1 MERRKKAQLEK
12 ARRIANI
19 GESPYTA
26 EEVPSTDGPAL
37 GGVFAESQQQV
48 QPEQAPETPRARG
61 WGLSNFLP
69 SARSVTKYIPFSSRR
84 AISTPQHQPPPQ
96 QPTQPQ
102 QLAQTEPRTN
112 VDNSQSQADPD
123 IANSVTGPGHR
134 RYQSTSKQ
142 QRLLTKEQADEER
155 RIKKMRA
162 QMRREAEALEKQ
174 RKDLEIAKKD
184 LAEQRK
190 LADTAQTPGQK
201 RKRIPSPD
209 VIPLPA
215 NGGFG
220 LVDEFFIVESSSDE
234 EDAAAQETP
243 TKERPLKKART
254 STSEDTIIASPFRA
268 RPYTGTLFAHPDSS
282 RSRQNDNVFVEL
294 DQPDADPT
302 LASTPPP
309 GPTLTFK
316 VPSPGS
322 SDSDSDEDEDDRQE
336 QNKQKIQRASS
347 PSVTEPK
354 SILRNSNQSQSR
366 SSSNSSSP
374 SKTMV
379 PPPRPNTG
387 HAQLPTATTMTPS
400 GALEKAREKALKHQP
415 KQPSTLRESSRL
427 STSTVNSDIG
437 DQENVEE
444 YDPAHPAIITSPN
457 KVSVFGQ
464 PTTPATSALG
474 QPAVSSAAPIAF
486 QQPVTEGVSEQ
497 QQVQPVLPNVSEQ
510 QTEAPQTEIPQT
522 DVSNAPNHMYLSGQ
536 QAVPEKKSDEFLSVT
551 DRYMANRN
559 PKIKADMDRYWE
571 EHGDD
576 YTLADGYEEF
586 EDDMIAEEQELME
599 GPNGFP
605 YKQPHNIISS
615 AFDRIGADSLTDR
628 GIQTEIEENWQP
640 EDLERTESDPA
651 NGMKVFFNRLVKN
664 GGIERDLADKVVA
677 IGVPPG
683 ITEYLAGQGV
693 MGPMA
698 A

>member
-1 MERRKKAQLEK
+1 METRKRAQLEE

-19 GESPYTA
+19 GESA
-26 EEVPSTDGPAL
+26 EELPGTDGGLVSA
-37 GGVFAESQQQV
+37 SQEQV

-61 WGLSNFLP
+61 WGLSSFLP

-84 AISTPQHQPPPQ
+84 AISTPQQ
-96 QPTQPQ
+96 QPSQPQ
-102 QLAQTEPRTN
+102 QLAQTEPRVH
-112 VDNSQSQADPD
+112 VDSSQSQADPD
-123 IANSVTGPGHR
+123 IANAVTGPGHR
-134 RYQSTSKQ
+134 RHQSTSNQ
-142 QRLLTKEQADEER
+142 QRLLTKVQADEEK

-162 QMRREAEALEKQ
+162 HLRREAEALEKQ

-190 LADTAQTPGQK
+190 LADTAQTPGHK

-215 NGGFG
+215 GGGFG
-220 LVDEFFIVESSSDE
+220 LVDEYFIAESSSDE

-254 STSEDTIIASPFRA
+254 SAPDDAIVGSQFRA

-282 RSRQNDNVFVEL
+282 LSRQDDNVFVEP
-294 DQPDADPT
+294 DRPDAHPALD
-302 LASTPPP
+302 STPPP

-322 SDSDSDEDEDDRQE
+322 SDSDEDEYDGQE
-336 QNKQKIQRASS
+336 QINQRAQEASS
-347 PSVTEPK
+347 PSVSEPK
-354 SILRNSNQSQSR
+354 SILRNSPLLSNQSHSR
-366 SSSNSSSP
+366 SNSNSSSP

-379 PPPRPNTG
+379 PPQRPNPG
-387 HAQLPTATTMTPS
+387 HANLSAATTMTPS

-427 STSTVNSDIG
+427 STSTVNSDVG

-444 YDPAHPAIITSPN
+444 YDPAHPAIIPSPS

-464 PTTPATSALG
+464 PAAPATSAFG
-474 QPAVSSAAPIAF
+474 QPMMSPTAPTAF
-486 QQPVTEGVSEQ
+486 QQPVTQGLSEQPHVKPVMPKMSEQ
-497 QQVQPVLPNVSEQ
+497 QIETSHDVISGARDQVQP
-510 QTEAPQTEIPQT
+510 
-522 DVSNAPNHMYLSGQ
+522 SGQ
-536 QAVPEKKSDEFLSVT
+536 QAVAAKKSNEFLSDT
-551 DRYMANRN
+551 DRFVANRN

-576 YTLADGYEEF
+576 YVLGEGYEEF
-586 EDDMIAEEQELME
+586 ENDMIAEEQELME
-599 GPNGFP
+599 GPNGLP

-615 AFDRIGADSLTDR
+615 AFDRIGADSLADR
-628 GIQTEIEENWQP
+628 GIQTEIEDNWRP

-651 NGMKVFFNRLVKN
+651 NGMRVFFNRLVKN
-664 GGIERDLADKVVA
+664 GAIERDLADRVVA

-693 MGPMA
+693 TGPVA

>member
-1 MERRKKAQLEK
+1 MEKKKRAQLEE
-12 ARRIANI
+12 ARRIANV

-37 GGVFAESQQQV
+37 GGIFAESQQQV

-61 WGLSNFLP
+61 WGLSSFLP

-84 AISTPQHQPPPQ
+84 AISTPQPPP
-96 QPTQPQ
+96 PEPQ
-102 QLAQTEPRTN
+102 QLAQTEPRIN
-112 VDNSQSQADPD
+112 VDNSQSQAGPD
-123 IANSVTGPGHR
+123 IASSITGPGHR
-134 RYQSTSKQ
+134 RHQSTSNQ
-142 QRLLTKEQADEER
+142 QRLITKEQADEGK

-174 RKDLEIAKKD
+174 RKDLEIAKND

-190 LADTAQTPGQK
+190 LAETAQTPGQK

-215 NGGFG
+215 GGGFG
-220 LVDEFFIVESSSDE
+220 LVDEYFIAESSSDE

-254 STSEDTIIASPFRA
+254 SASDDAIIASPFRA

-282 RSRQNDNVFVEL
+282 RSRPDNVFVEA
-294 DQPDADPT
+294 DRPDTDPA
-302 LASTPPP
+302 LVSTPPP

-322 SDSDSDEDEDDRQE
+322 SDSDSDEDGDDAQE
-336 QNKQKIQRASS
+336 QSNQKAQSASS
-347 PSVTEPK
+347 PSVIEPK

-366 SSSNSSSP
+366 STPNSSSP

-387 HAQLPTATTMTPS
+387 HANLSAATTMTPS

-427 STSTVNSDIG
+427 STSTVNSDVG

-444 YDPAHPAIITSPN
+444 YDPRHPAIITSPS

-464 PTTPATSALG
+464 PANPATSAFG
-474 QPAVSSAAPIAF
+474 QPAVSSAAPTMF
-486 QQPVTEGVSEQ
+486 QQPVTEGVGEQ
-497 QQVQPVLPNVSEQ
+497 RHVQPVLPNVSEQ
-510 QTEAPQTEIPQT
+510 QTETPQTETPQT
-522 DVSNAPNHMYLSGQ
+522 DISYARYHTQPSGQ
-536 QAVPEKKSDEFLSVT
+536 QAVSAKKQDEFLSDT
-551 DRYMANRN
+551 DRYIANRN

-576 YTLADGYEEF
+576 YSLGDGYKEF
-586 EDDMIAEEQELME
+586 EHDMIAEEQELIE

-615 AFDRIGADSLTDR
+615 AFDRIGADSLADR
-628 GIQTEIEENWQP
+628 GIQTEIEDNWRP
-640 EDLERTESDPA
+640 GDLERTESDPA
-651 NGMKVFFNRLVKN
+651 NGMRVFFNRLVKS
-664 GGIERDLADKVVA
+664 GGIQRDLADRVMA
-677 IGVPPG
+677 LGVPPG

-693 MGPMA
+693 TGPMA

>member
-1 MERRKKAQLEK
+1 MERRKKAQLEE
-12 ARRIANI
+12 ARRIANV
-19 GESPYTA
+19 GESPYTV

-37 GGVFAESQQQV
+37 GGIFAESQQQL
-48 QPEQAPETPRARG
+48 QPEQTPETPRARG

-69 SARSVTKYIPFSSRR
+69 SARSVTKYIPFSSRLT
-84 AISTPQHQPPPQ
+84 ISTPQQPPP
-96 QPTQPQ
+96 PQPQ
-102 QLAQTEPRTN
+102 ELAQTEPRIN
-112 VDNSQSQADPD
+112 VDNSQPQADPN
-123 IANSVTGPGHR
+123 IANTVIGPGHR
-134 RYQSTSKQ
+134 RHQSTSKQ

-162 QMRREAEALEKQ
+162 QMRREAEALEEQ

-209 VIPLPA
+209 VIPLPP

-220 LVDEFFIVESSSDE
+220 LVDEYFIAESSSDE

-243 TKERPLKKART
+243 TKERPLKIART
-254 STSEDTIIASPFRA
+254 STSDDAVIASPFRA

-282 RSRQNDNVFVEL
+282 RSRQDDNVFVEL
-294 DQPDADPT
+294 DRPDANPA
-302 LASTPPP
+302 LASTPAH

-322 SDSDSDEDEDDRQE
+322 SDSDSGEDEDDGQQ
-336 QNKQKIQRASS
+336 QNNQKTQRASS

-366 SSSNSSSP
+366 SNSNSSSP

-387 HAQLPTATTMTPS
+387 HTNLSAATTMPPS

-427 STSTVNSDIG
+427 STSTVNPDVG
-437 DQENVEE
+437 DPENVEE
-444 YDPAHPAIITSPN
+444 YDPAHPAIITSPS
-457 KVSVFGQ
+457 KVPVFGQ
-464 PTTPATSALG
+464 SATPAASAFG
-474 QPAVSSAAPIAF
+474 QPAVSSAAPTAF
-486 QQPVTEGVSEQ
+486 QPPIIEGVSERQ
-497 QQVQPVLPNVSEQ
+497 KVQPVLPNVSEQ
-510 QTEAPQTEIPQT
+510 QTETLQT
-522 DVSNAPNHMYLSGQ
+522 DILDAHNHIQSNGQ
-536 QAVPEKKSDEFLSVT
+536 QAVSAKKSDDFLSDT
-551 DRYMANRN
+551 DRYLANRN

-576 YTLADGYEEF
+576 FTLSDGYKEF

-615 AFDRIGADSLTDR
+615 AFDRIGADSLADR
-628 GIQTEIEENWQP
+628 GIQTEIEENWRP

-651 NGMKVFFNRLVKN
+651 NGMRVFFNRLVKN
-664 GGIERDLADKVVA
+664 GGIERDLADRVIA

-693 MGPMA
+693 AGPMA